1 MTFPRAHGHP
11 TTYSCHMRFL
21 LTFAIL
27 LTSRSAKAVA
37 ASNDGQCDKQPDGLV
52 TSSALVQ
59 KTAAAKPL
67 KEIHSSHATF
77 DDGTLTQVKKEQ
89 SSLYELVQAQVSELK
104 DQFQKSPDVFAG
116 GALIFICFGVL
127 GALMLVA
134 YLAGSSKEEPPMAPR
149 MAAPPELRKSVPGS
163 TASVPPRQSYRAAY
177 SPSRPSTAHQPV
189 PAVVSQRPSS
199 APRAWCTS
207 ATACPELVVPAGSES
222 VLAVRVLNRYPL
234 SQTSQQLDIVDL
246 DGMPVLKA
254 EVCPP
259 APSFPTFGAEAFR
272 DGSTGSFQEQPA
284 VALKM
289 LEREARQSL
298 LRQPRKPRLDAG
310 ALALGYHSTASG
322 EPAMDVCSADGRL
335 WGKLQRTRAGRF
347 ALQVGKQAQTKM
359 VFNGRFEAHDI
370 QVHDENNEMLAQVE
384 LCSIPTEPGSSFYR
398 VTIQPQ
404 VDAGVMLVCL
414 LSIDEMNAQRG
425 QR

>member
-1 MTFPRAHGHP
+1 
-11 TTYSCHMRFL
+11 MRIL
-21 LTFAIL
+21 LTLAVL

-37 ASNDGQCDKQPDGLV
+37 ASIDGQCDQQPDGLAA
-52 TSSALVQ
+52 SSALVQ
-59 KTAAAKPL
+59 KASTANPL
-67 KEIHSSHATF
+67 KEIHSSHASF
-77 DDGTLTQVKKEQ
+77 DDGDVTQVKKEQ
-89 SSLYELVQAQVSELK
+89 SSLYDLLQGQALELK
-104 DQFQKSPDVFAG
+104 DEFQKSPDVFAG
-116 GALIFICFGVL
+116 GALIFICFCVL

-134 YLAGSSKEEPPMAPR
+134 YLAGNSKEEPPMAPR
-149 MAAPPELRKSVPGS
+149 MAAPPAPRKSVPGS
-163 TASVPPRQSYRAAY
+163 TASVPPRPSYRAAAY
-177 SPSRPSTAHQPV
+177 TPSRPSTAHQPL
-189 PAVVSQRPSS
+189 PAVVSERFTP

-222 VLAVRVLNRYPL
+222 VLAVRVMNRYPL

-259 APSFPTFGAEAFR
+259 APSFPTFGAEALR
-272 DGSTGSFQEQPA
+272 DGSTGSIQEQPA
-284 VALKM
+284 VVLKM

-298 LRQPRKPRLDAG
+298 LRHPRKARLDAG

-370 QVHDENNEMLAQVE
+370 QVHDENNELLAQVE

-425 QR
+425 QTQHNF